1 MYKVGVDVGGTF
13 TDVLL
18 VDMENS
24 KFFTSKVP
32 STPEDSSQ
40 GVLNGIIKACQLAG
54 ADLSEIEAVTHG
66 TTVATNAILTGRGAK
81 VGLIATKG
89 YGQVLQIAR
98 SYVPGGLGGWLYY
111 QKTPPLAPLDCS
123 IEVDERMGAD
133 GSVVREL
140 NESQLREALTSFD
153 GKGIE
158 AITIC
163 LINSFTND
171 QHEKRVRDIV
181 AEVMPDIPTSISS
194 EVIPELQEY
203 ERTVTTVANSYVR
216 PEVSKYI
223 SNLQTEFDKRMNGA
237 SLSILRS
244 DGGLATATSAMD
256 FPVYMLMSGPAG
268 GVSGAIWVGEQAGI
282 NNIITFDMGGTSTD
296 VALIEN
302 GQALVRR
309 DTTVGDVTVRASA
322 LDVRSIGAGGGS
334 IAHVPELT
342 RALRVGPESAGAQPG
357 PAAYNKG
364 GEEPTV
370 TDANVVLGYLPQQQ
384 KLGGDMDIRKDLA
397 EQAVQKVAD
406 ALGLGLHEAA
416 EGIVKIVNEKMFG
429 AVRLVS
435 VEKGY
440 DPRDFSLMAF
450 GGAGPLHANALGALT
465 QSWPVIIPPGPGI
478 LCAYGDATTRLRN
491 EASKSIIVNMG
502 NADHKKL
509 LAEFNALETTASEGL
524 LSSDSNETSGLD
536 KDHLQTQHEIDV
548 RYSGQG
554 LVLTIPVTMQDIQSG
569 NFDQVANDFD
579 DLHEQLFTFRI
590 DGEKEF
596 VNLRAIVLGP
606 PSQLELSE
614 TTGRSDATVDD
625 AKVMDHEIFHNGAM
639 HAAKVYERAKLEP
652 GHIVYGPAVI
662 TEMDSTSVVF
672 PDHKAEVDSRRN
684 LLLSPTA

>member
-18 VDMENS
+18 VDLENS

-40 GVLNGIIKACQLAG
+40 GVLNGIVKACQLAG
-54 ADLSEIEAVTHG
+54 ADPSEIEAVTHG

-81 VGLIATKG
+81 VGLITTKG
-89 YGQVLQIAR
+89 FGQVLQIAR

-111 QKTPPLAPLDCS
+111 QKTPPLAPLDCT

-133 GSVVREL
+133 GVVVREL
-140 NESQLREALTSFD
+140 NELQLKDALRSFD
-153 GKGIE
+153 DKDIE

-171 QHEKRVRDIV
+171 QHEQRVREIV
-181 AEVMPDIPTSISS
+181 AEVMPGVPTSISS

-223 SNLQTEFDKRMNGA
+223 SNLQTEFDKKMNGA

-244 DGGLATATSAMD
+244 DGGLATANSAMN

-296 VALIEN
+296 VALIED

-357 PAAYNKG
+357 PAAYDKG

-370 TDANVVLGYLPQQQ
+370 TDANVVLGYLPQHQ
-384 KLGGDMDIRKDLA
+384 KLGGDMEIRKDLA
-397 EQAVQKVAD
+397 EKAVQKVAD
-406 ALGLGLHEAA
+406 AMGLGLYEAA
-416 EGIVKIVNEKMFG
+416 EGIVKIINEKMFG

-450 GGAGPLHANALGALT
+450 GGAGPLHANALGVLT

-491 EASKSIIVNMG
+491 ESSKSIIVNMG
-502 NADHKKL
+502 DADHSKL
-509 LAEFNALETTASEGL
+509 LAEFAALEATASDGL
-524 LSSDSNETSGLD
+524 LSSGASETSGLS
-536 KDHLQTQHEIDV
+536 KKHLQSKHEIDV

-554 LVLTIPVTMQDIQSG
+554 LVLTIPVSLPEIENGS
-569 NFDQVANDFD
+569 FDQIANDFD
-579 DLHEQLFTFRI
+579 ALHEQLFTFRI

-606 PSQLELSE
+606 PSELELSE
-614 TTGRSDATVDD
+614 STANSDATVDD
-625 AKVMDHEIFHNGAM
+625 AKIMDNEIFYNGAM
-639 HAAKVYERAKLEP
+639 HASKVYDRAKLEP
-652 GHIVYGPAVI
+652 GHTIYGPAVI
-662 TEMDSTSVVF
+662 TEMDATSVVF
-672 PDHKAEVDSRRN
+672 PDHKADVDSRRN